1 MEADEIGDTIEA
13 IREEVFD
20 RMISQFIPPESHDEV
35 WDAAGL
41 ERALEG
47 EFGVEVPVVR
57 WLGEDD
63 SLAEPGLREKMMDVV
78 YAHFQDKEELVGA
91 EVRRQFVKVLML
103 SMLG

>member
-47 EFGVEVPVVR
+47 ELGIEGPVVR
-57 WLGEDD
+57 WGEGDD
-63 SLAEPGLREKMMDVV
+63 SLAEPGLRAKNTDVV
-78 YAHFQDKEELVGA
+78 NGHFHAAEEQEGA
-91 EVRRQFVKVLML
+91 DGMRQRATGVRRAA
-103 SMLG
+103 

>member
-47 EFGVEVPVVR
+47 EFGIEVPVVR
-57 WLGEDD
+57 WLEEDD
-63 SLAEPGLREKMMDVV
+63 SLAEPGLREKIMDVV
-78 YAHFQDKEELVGA
+78 KDRESTRLNSSHVAISYAVFCLKN
-91 EVRRQFVKVLML
+91 
-103 SMLG
+103 